1 MFSPASADTSSLF
14 LTPAQERPA
23 FWSLAACS
31 GSALFLAA
39 VLSLQPGLRHQGSSI
54 GRLLSGLAG
63 RREPV
68 LLIATDDLPDGSALE
83 LITTLR
89 QQLGPQPL
97 RVAVFLE
104 DDVEPQRLGA
114 LLQAGVQSLGRL
126 EAFDGERLNA
136 AIAAASGS
144 IASLDPLFVDRLLQP
159 AAATSGQG
167 DPQLLPS
174 RERQLLQLVGQG
186 YNAIEIASRLAI
198 RADTVRRYLSQA
210 YQRIGVRDRAQAV
223 GWCLSHGLITR
234 QELDRRYRPCPA
246 PAVR

>member
-1 MFSPASADTSSLF
+1 MFSPASADTSRLL

-39 VLSLQPGLRHQGSSI
+39 VLALQPGLRHQGSSI

-159 AAATSGQG
+159 AATASQG